1 MFNTTAASV
10 PSKIALVCLF
20 WNMCLNGYRAVA
32 ADPFVVHACGLPV
45 TSLSQHLSVLVDP
58 ESSITISEIIT
69 GEHDLRFIDNE
80 FPIASAGFST
90 AAIWVRCRIEN
101 RCGEE
106 ADLLVECSTARLAH
120 ADWFIVRQGALA
132 ATVRCGVSDAIRN
145 APYVNQYPSI
155 PIQLL
160 PDEHVDLFFRAES
173 DTSIWLPVFIGSQR
187 HFYGF
192 SQSRLIRD
200 CFLFAICMMTAAVSI
215 VAGITARQSMYLFI
229 AIVAISYAVTFAL
242 FNGHVRA
249 MFPELPIWWERQ
261 FYGSLT
267 MFGLLSL
274 VSIDC
279 QVLNLKGISRWIRT
293 ARSIL
298 LLVSAAFVVL
308 QLLLDY
314 RFSARFLFTYI
325 GLASVFYMVAY
336 AFVAFRLRTV
346 PSIVWLAVWLVIV
359 ANFAVQ
365 QLSQS
370 FVAPSAA
377 QTLIL
382 PAILCLFLI
391 GLIRNQ
397 IALARTQVRLSSS
410 LQAESEAK
418 LVALRSQL
426 EPHFLFNSLN
436 SINAL
441 SRIDP
446 GRVPELV
453 ERLAQFLRFRLESN
467 QSPFRTLRDEICALK
482 AYVEIEKVRFGDLLS
497 TVFEVRPETE
507 SWEVPEMILQP
518 LVENAIKH
526 GFQADECISLTVR
539 SSASSDRGLLLE
551 VSNRCPRSGVDNLN
565 GGFGIGI
572 SNTRNRLTQ
581 LYGHAAKLDVRQI
594 GNVFT
599 ASLLIPCRRSKR
611 WIG

>member
-1 MFNTTAASV
+1 
-10 PSKIALVCLF
+10 
-20 WNMCLNGYRAVA
+20 
-32 ADPFVVHACGLPV
+32 
-45 TSLSQHLSVLVDP
+45 
-58 ESSITISEIIT
+58 
-69 GEHDLRFIDNE
+69 
-80 FPIASAGFST
+80 
-90 AAIWVRCRIEN
+90 
-101 RCGEE
+101 
-106 ADLLVECSTARLAH
+106 
-120 ADWFIVRQGALA
+120 
-132 ATVRCGVSDAIRN
+132 
-145 APYVNQYPSI
+145 
-155 PIQLL
+155 
-160 PDEHVDLFFRAES
+160 
-173 DTSIWLPVFIGSQR
+173 
-187 HFYGF
+187 
-192 SQSRLIRD
+192 
-200 CFLFAICMMTAAVSI
+200 
-215 VAGITARQSMYLFI
+215 
-229 AIVAISYAVTFAL
+229 
-242 FNGHVRA
+242 
-249 MFPELPIWWERQ
+249 
-261 FYGSLT
+261 
-267 MFGLLSL
+267 
-274 VSIDC
+274 
-279 QVLNLKGISRWIRT
+279 
-293 ARSIL
+293 
-298 LLVSAAFVVL
+298 
-308 QLLLDY
+308 
-314 RFSARFLFTYI
+314 
-325 GLASVFYMVAY
+325 MVAY

-551 VSNRCPRSGVDNLN
+551 VSNRCPQSGVDNLN

-572 SNTRNRLTQ
+572 SNTRNRLTH
-581 LYGHAAKLDVRQI
+581 LYGDAAKLDVRQI

>member
-1 MFNTTAASV
+1 MFNTTAAWRNSNYLTV
-10 PSKIALVCLF
+10 LFCLGIS
-20 WNMCLNGYRAVA
+20 LNGSTATAV
-32 ADPFVVHACGLPV
+32 DPFVFHACDLPV
-45 TSLSQHLSVLVDP
+45 TSLSQHLSLLVDP
-58 ESSITISEIIT
+58 KCSLTISEIIS
-69 GEHDLRFIDNE
+69 GEHDLRFVDNE

-90 AAIWVRCRIEN
+90 AAVWVRCRIEN
-101 RCGEE
+101 RCGED
-106 ADLLVECSTARLAH
+106 ADLLVECSTARLSH
-120 ADWFIVRQGALA
+120 ADWFIVHRGSLA
-132 ATVRCGVSDAIRN
+132 AAVRCGVSDVPRN

-155 PIQLL
+155 QIELA
-160 PDEHVDLFFRAES
+160 PDEHLDLFFRAES
-173 DTSIWLPVFIGSQR
+173 DTSIWLPMFIGSQR
-187 HFYGF
+187 HFDGF
-192 SQSRLIRD
+192 SRSRLIRD
-200 CFLFAICMMTAAVSI
+200 CFLLAICTMTAAVSL
-215 VAGITARQSMYLFI
+215 VVGTTARQPMYLSI
-229 AIVAISYAVTFAL
+229 AIVAASYAITFAL

-249 MFPELPIWWERQ
+249 IFPELPIWWERQ

-267 MFGLLSL
+267 MFGLLCL

-279 QVLNLKGISRWIRT
+279 HVLNLRELSRWIRNT
-293 ARSIL
+293 RCML
-298 LLVSAAFVVL
+298 LLFSATFVIL
-308 QLLLDY
+308 QLILDY
-314 RFSARFLFTYI
+314 RFSAKFLFTYI

-336 AFVAFRLRTV
+336 ACVAIKLRTV
-346 PSIVWLAVWLVIV
+346 PSMIWLVVWLVIV

-370 FVAPSAA
+370 FVAPYVV

-397 IALARTQVRLSSS
+397 IALARTQVRLSTS
-410 LQAESEAK
+410 LQAESEAR

-446 GRVPELV
+446 GKVPELV
-453 ERLAQFLRFRLESN
+453 GRLAQFLRFRLESN
-467 QSPFRTLRDEICALK
+467 ESPFRSLRDEICALE
-482 AYVEIEKVRFGDLLS
+482 AYVEIEKVRFGSLLS

-526 GFQADECISLTVR
+526 GFQADECISLTVK
-539 SSASSDRGLLLE
+539 SSVLPEQGLLLE
-551 VSNRCPRSGVDNLN
+551 VSNRCPESVVENCN

-572 SNTRNRLTQ
+572 TNTRNRLTH
-581 LYGHAAKLDVRQI
+581 LYGDAAKLHLLQH

>member
-1 MFNTTAASV
+1 
-10 PSKIALVCLF
+10 
-20 WNMCLNGYRAVA
+20 
-32 ADPFVVHACGLPV
+32 
-45 TSLSQHLSVLVDP
+45 
-58 ESSITISEIIT
+58 
-69 GEHDLRFIDNE
+69 
-80 FPIASAGFST
+80 
-90 AAIWVRCRIEN
+90 WVRCRIEN

-551 VSNRCPRSGVDNLN
+551 VSNRCPQSGVDNLN

-581 LYGHAAKLDVRQI
+581 LYGDAAKLDVRQI